1 MAQLRPIVSHQRWV
15 PIHSL
20 TIASPER
27 EQQGEQDAGPR
38 PMCQRQRVQVT
49 AYYHLQQLG
58 HASRQGSVKLQ
69 QILWFLRASPEE
81 HGMPVQRLRSRP
93 GYRRT
98 ADGECPRLTGGD
110 DGNVIA

>member
-1 MAQLRPIVSHQRWV
+1 
-15 PIHSL
+15 
-20 TIASPER
+20 
-27 EQQGEQDAGPR
+27 
-38 PMCQRQRVQVT
+38 MCQRQRVQVT

-81 HGMPVQRLRSRP
+81 HGMPVQRLRSPP

-110 DGNVIA
+110 DGDVTET